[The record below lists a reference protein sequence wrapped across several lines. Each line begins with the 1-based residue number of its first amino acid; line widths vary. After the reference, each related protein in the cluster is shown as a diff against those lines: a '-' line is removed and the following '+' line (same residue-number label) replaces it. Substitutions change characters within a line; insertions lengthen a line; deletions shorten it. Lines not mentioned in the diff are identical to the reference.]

1 MRDKFALTR
10 ELLKH
15 LKEKDSI
22 SFEHARAMWWYN
34 LQQGGGLRLT
44 TLGYLTLI
52 NDVELVSY
60 KYELKECDIFNT
72 RTIIELDKKLQMPY
86 YILSK
91 KGYAT
96 HIIFFGSKEAMCAK
110 LYDNLGRFLTNYT

>member
-15 LKEKDSI
+15 LKHDSI
-22 SFEHARAMWWYN
+22 TFEAARSMWWYN
-34 LQQGGGLRLT
+34 LRQDGGLRLT
-44 TLGYLTLI
+44 TLGYLALV
-52 NDVELVSY
+52 NDVELVY
-60 KYELKECDIFNT
+60 YRYELKKTDVFNT

-86 YILSK
+86 YIMADR
-91 KGYAT
+91 GYAT

-110 LYDNLGRFLTNYT
+110 LFDNLDRFLSNYT

>member
-22 SFEHARAMWWYN
+22 TYEQARSMWWYN

-44 TLGYLTLI
+44 ALGYLTLVNEI
-52 NDVELVSY
+52 ELDHYS
-60 KYELKECDIFNT
+60 YELKEHDIFNT
-72 RTIIELDKKLQMPY
+72 RTIIELDRKLQMPY
-86 YILSK
+86 FIMAK

-96 HIIFFGSKEAMCAK
+96 HIIFFGSKEAMCAR
-110 LYDNLGRFLTNYT
+110 LYDDLTRFLANYY